1 VTLKQNRGGGGGSS
15 SGGSGPWGINVS
27 AGELLGRTHE
37 ELVLLLIQLRRQSAG
52 VCKAMET
59 CHVEIEAQVC
69 LVGRGSSGCQLCGG
83 GFWCT
88 VLVICNGSNNF
99 LKWSI
104 CISIKQMP
112 SWPSRIGC
120 SLKPRDPL

>member
-1 VTLKQNRGGGGGSS
+1 MTLKQNRGGSGGGGSN

-59 CHVEIEAQVC
+59 CHFEIEAQVC
-69 LVGRGSSGCQLCGG
+69 LVDRSASDWQHCGG
-83 GFWCT
+83 GY
-88 VLVICNGSNNF
+88 
-99 LKWSI
+99 
-104 CISIKQMP
+104 
-112 SWPSRIGC
+112 
-120 SLKPRDPL
+120 

>member
-1 VTLKQNRGGGGGSS
+1 M
-15 SGGSGPWGINVS
+15 S

-69 LVGRGSSGCQLCGG
+69 LFNRGASIWQL
-83 GFWCT
+83 
-88 VLVICNGSNNF
+88 VVVAGS
-99 LKWSI
+99 I
-104 CISIKQMP
+104 
-112 SWPSRIGC
+112 
-120 SLKPRDPL
+120 